1 MPPQQEPSEHEK
13 EKIER
18 LRRAM
23 YSRSLSGMLG
33 ERPRHQLGKPQ
44 QVVGENWEEKE
55 TGAEPSMVAPPTM
68 GLVRKI
74 LWWFLGASIIFFIAA
89 IAFFGYYFTLGGG
102 SFAASPSN
110 INISISGP
118 PQIAGGEPAK
128 LQIVVTNRN
137 KVPLQL
143 ADLVITYPQGTRSP
157 TDFSTDFPTQR
168 IPLGTIEAGGSRQG
182 TVSAVFAGTEGK
194 HANVKVELEYRVAGS
209 SAIFVA
215 QSA

>member
-1 MPPQQEPSEHEK
+1 MPPQQELSEHEK

-33 ERPRHQLGKPQ
+33 ERPRHTLGKPQ
-44 QVVGENWEEKE
+44 QVVGEDWEEKE
-55 TGAEPSMVAPPTM
+55 MGAAPSM

-89 IAFFGYYFTLGGG
+89 LAFFGYYFTLGGG

-110 INISISGP
+110 IDISISGP

-128 LQIVVTNRN
+128 LQIVVTN
-137 KVPLQL
+137 
-143 ADLVITYPQGTRSP
+143 
-157 TDFSTDFPTQR
+157 
-168 IPLGTIEAGGSRQG
+168 
-182 TVSAVFAGTEGK
+182 
-194 HANVKVELEYRVAGS
+194 
-209 SAIFVA
+209 
-215 QSA
+215 